1 MLRLHV
7 LPPFGPNMICKYR
20 PGTTGNNSHNSK
32 ASRTSRIR
40 TRKAVADER
49 KPFQCQKCGRG
60 FTLKRN
66 KDRHVNYECGH
77 EPRFQCPYCGLRSKQ
92 TSPVYAHIRKKHPE
106 EEHFV
111 KSPCFCV
118 TVARATGVC
127 RITGSSGRC
136 LAVLKVS
143 GFYAAVP
150 QLDLNYI
157 LQSGKGF
164 DTESNNSYYPHVAVR
179 NTPDKPFRCPKC
191 GRSFTVKGNMT
202 RHFKY
207 ECGQPPRFQ
216 CPYCKFRSK
225 QTSNVMSHIRTRH
238 AGQRVYVV
246 NLKVE
251 DKLPLWGVSSS
262 RGE

>member
-7 LPPFGPNMICKYR
+7 PPPFGPNMICKYR
-20 PGTTGNNSHNSK
+20 PGTTGKHNSK
-32 ASRTSRIR
+32 ASRTSRMR
-40 TRKAVADER
+40 TRKADADER
-49 KPFQCQKCGRG
+49 KPFKCQKCGRG

-77 EPRFQCPYCGLRSKQ
+77 EPRFQCPYCGLRS
-92 TSPVYAHIRKKHPE
+92 
-106 EEHFV
+106 
-111 KSPCFCV
+111 
-118 TVARATGVC
+118 
-127 RITGSSGRC
+127 
-136 LAVLKVS
+136 
-143 GFYAAVP
+143 FYAAVP

-164 DTESNNSYYPHVAVR
+164 DAESNNSYYPPGQVR
-179 NTPDKPFRCPKC
+179 NPDKPFRCPKC
-191 GRSFTVKGNMT
+191 GRCFTVKGNMT

-238 AGQRVYVV
+238 AGQKVYVV
-246 NLKVE
+246 HLKVE
-251 DKLPLWGVSSS
+251 DKSPLWGVATS